1 MGPNSSDQHIVTI
14 IQQVMRGNSCRYT
27 VSSCDNKRNGLLGG
41 DVLEDDPLTGE
52 ALDQWAQVPVNK
64 HFFTIKNINF

>member
-14 IQQVMRGNSCRYT
+14 IEQVMRGNSCRYT

-41 DVLEDDPLTGE
+41 DVLEDDP
-52 ALDQWAQVPVNK
+52 
-64 HFFTIKNINF
+64 